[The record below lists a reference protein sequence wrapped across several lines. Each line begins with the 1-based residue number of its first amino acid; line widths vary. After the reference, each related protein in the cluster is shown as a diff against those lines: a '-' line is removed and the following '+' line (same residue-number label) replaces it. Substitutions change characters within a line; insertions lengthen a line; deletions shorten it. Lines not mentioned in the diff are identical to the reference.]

1 MPAAA
6 LKLRGLVAPVFTPM
20 RDDGSLDLDRVE
32 AQAEHLKDQG
42 VVGVFVAGTTGE
54 GMSLAV
60 AERRQLAERWC
71 AVAGKQLPVIVH
83 VGHNSISEARDLAAH
98 AEKAGAAAIAAV
110 PPSYY
115 APKSVRD
122 VVACCAE
129 VAAAAPGLPFY
140 YYHIPVYTGVKINVT
155 ELVAW
160 ALPRVP
166 TLAGLKF
173 SDGDLV
179 DFGRCVDIYGERFD
193 LFFGVDELLLPALS
207 VGATAAIGTTYNF
220 AAPLYLDMIG
230 AFNRGD
236 MATARL
242 CHKQARDLVL
252 FMQRLGG
259 LPAMKAA
266 MRRLGV
272 DCGRCRLPLR
282 DLGPR
287 ERETLEAELEEVLWL
302 RRPGRPATL

>member
-1 MPAAA
+1 MPPPA

-20 RDDGSLDLDRVE
+20 RADGSLNLDRVE
-32 AQAEHLKDQG
+32 AQAEHLNSQG

-83 VGHNSISEARDLAAH
+83 VGQNSIPEARDLAAH
-98 AEKAGAAAIAAV
+98 AEKTGAAAIAAV
-110 PPSYY
+110 PPSYHR
-115 APKSVRD
+115 PNTVQD
-122 VVACCAE
+122 VVACCGDI
-129 VAAAAPGLPFY
+129 AAAAPGLPFY
-140 YYHIPVYTGVKINVT
+140 YYHIPVYTGVKVNVT
-155 ELVAW
+155 EMMAC

-220 AAPLYLDMIG
+220 SAPVYLDMID

-236 MATARL
+236 MKRARL

-272 DCGRCRLPLR
+272 DCGPCRLPLR

-287 ERETLEAELEEVLWL
+287 ERETLEAELDEVLWL
-302 RRPGRPATL
+302 RRLGRSATP